1 MITVGLVLHP
11 TKPIDQSLRL
21 IVGSARDDDV
31 RVAARESD
39 RGRVPDG
46 VEVIPDAEFPDR
58 VDGIVALGGD
68 GTMLG
73 AMRLMVERP
82 VPILGVNYGNLGFL
96 VEVTPAGLA
105 DALSRLGA
113 GDYTIEQ
120 HAGLDVRIGEVH
132 RCAFNDV
139 VLGRTGAG
147 RTTDVD
153 LTVNEV
159 HYGYYRA
166 DAVILATPTGSTAYN
181 YSAGGPVLS
190 PSSHAMVVTPVAPM
204 SGISRPVV
212 LGGDDRVSFHAQGT
226 LTVDPDGTG
235 AVPLAEG
242 DTLAVALRPDAAQV
256 VRLSPRDYANRS
268 RVRLSLLDLPLRPDQ
283 LLELIPLEL
292 RRNVAAAVEE
302 QPEDR
307 RPGTEPDRR

>member
-1 MITVGLVLHP
+1 MISVGLVLHP
-11 TKPIDQSLRL
+11 TRAVDQSLAT
-21 IVGSARDDDV
+21 IVDSAQADSV
-31 RVAARESD
+31 RVVGRAVD
-39 RGRVPDG
+39 RPRLPDG
-46 VEVIPDAEFPDR
+46 VDVVSEQEFR
-58 VDGIVALGGD
+58 RQVDGVVALGGD

-96 VEVTPAGLA
+96 VEVTPAGLPA
-105 DALSRLGA
+105 ALHRLA
-113 GDYTIEQ
+113 EGDYTVEP
-120 HAGLDVRIGEVH
+120 HAGMGVTAGDQK

-139 VLGRTGAG
+139 VLGRAGPG
-147 RTTDVD
+147 RTTNVD

-166 DAVILATPTGSTAYN
+166 DAVIVATPTGSTAYN

-190 PSSHAMVVTPVAPM
+190 PSSNAMVVTPVAPM

-212 LGGDDRVSFHAQGT
+212 LGGDDRVAFRAEDE
-226 LTVDPDGTG
+226 LTVEADGTEPMHLPAG
-235 AVPLAEG
+235 ERLSVHLQAA
-242 DTLAVALRPDAAQV
+242 AAQV
-256 VRLSPRDYANRS
+256 VRLSVDDYANRS

-292 RRNVAAAVEE
+292 RRNVAAAIESP
-302 QPEDR
+302 PEGR
-307 RPGTEPDRR
+307 RPGDEPGRR